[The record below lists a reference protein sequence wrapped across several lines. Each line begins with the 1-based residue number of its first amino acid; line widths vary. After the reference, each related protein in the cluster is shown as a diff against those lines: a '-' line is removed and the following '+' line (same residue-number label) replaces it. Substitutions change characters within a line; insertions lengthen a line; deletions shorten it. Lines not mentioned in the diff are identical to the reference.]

1 MKLKNLIAAGLTAA
15 LCLCLCACGASGDS
29 ASQSASSAP
38 ASSAVSAPASSAA
51 ASTGA
56 SSTADSAVS
65 AAAGTVSVNSVSEA
79 ILAANPIS
87 NPFTLGDVNM
97 SLDLG
102 LEESSYV
109 AYACTKSNDNGDA
122 GTVFVI
128 EAADGQADNV
138 KTELENYRDAQAAQL
153 SNYAE
158 FADAQAN
165 MENAI
170 IQANGNIVVMAVAS
184 NECTDTAALQSA
196 VDAALN

>member
-56 SSTADSAVS
+56 SSAADSAVS
-65 AAAGTVSVNSVSEA
+65 TAAGAVSVNSVSEA

>member
-1 MKLKNLIAAGLTAA
+1 MKRKTMIAAGLTAA
-15 LCLCLCACGASGDS
+15 LCLCLCACGADSTS

-38 ASSAVSAPASSAA
+38 ASSAASAPASSAA
-51 ASTGA
+51 ASTPDSA
-56 SSTADSAVS
+56 ADSAVS

-79 ILAANPIS
+79 ILAANPID
-87 NPFTLGDVNM
+87 NPFTLSDVNM

-138 KTELENYRDAQAAQL
+138 KTELESYRDAQAAQL

-184 NECTDTAALQSA
+184 NACTDTAALQSA

>member
-1 MKLKNLIAAGLTAA
+1 MKRKTMIAAGLTAA
-15 LCLCLCACGASGDS
+15 LCLCLCACGADSTS

-38 ASSAVSAPASSAA
+38 ASSAASAPASSAA
-51 ASTGA
+51 ASTP
-56 SSTADSAVS
+56 DSAVS
-65 AAAGTVSVNSVSEA
+65 TAAGTVSVNSVSEA
-79 ILAANPIS
+79 ILAANPID
-87 NPFTLGDVNM
+87 NPFTLSDVNM

-109 AYACTKSNDNGDA
+109 SYACTKSNDNGDA

-184 NECTDTAALQSA
+184 NACTDTAALQSA

>member
-1 MKLKNLIAAGLTAA
+1 MKRKTMIAAGLTAA
-15 LCLCLCACGASGDS
+15 LCLCLCACGADSTS

-38 ASSAVSAPASSAA
+38 ASSAASAPASSAA
-51 ASTGA
+51 ASTPDSA
-56 SSTADSAVS
+56 ADSAVS

-79 ILAANPIS
+79 ILAANPID
-87 NPFTLGDVNM
+87 NPFTLSDVNM

-109 AYACTKSNDNGDA
+109 SYACTKSNDNGDA

-138 KTELENYRDAQAAQL
+138 KTELESYRDAQAAQL

-184 NECTDTAALQSA
+184 NACTDTAALQSA

>member
-56 SSTADSAVS
+56 SSAADSAVS

-109 AYACTKSNDNGDA
+109 SYACTKSNDNGDA